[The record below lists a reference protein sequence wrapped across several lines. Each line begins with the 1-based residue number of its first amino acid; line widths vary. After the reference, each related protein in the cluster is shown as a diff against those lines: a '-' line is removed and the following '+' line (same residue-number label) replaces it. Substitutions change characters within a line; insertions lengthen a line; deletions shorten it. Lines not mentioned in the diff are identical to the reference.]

1 MALSQPEERR
11 IVTIVF
17 ADLVGF
23 TTLAERMDPEQVKRL
38 IDACF
43 ERLVDVVVEF
53 GGKVDK
59 ILGDGMLVLFG
70 APVAHEDDPERAV
83 RAALRMQETLAHYVA
98 TSELAGSADIRM
110 RVGINTGEVLVGTLA
125 GTDYTAMGDVVNTA
139 SRLQAE
145 APAGGVLVGEV
156 THGLTSHTFRYE
168 PAGTLQPRGRE
179 QALQRGSRSSPPPLP
194 ATAAAGAATSA
205 SWAGAPSSPSPRRR
219 WSWCA
224 TAAAGCCCTSTATT
238 AWARAATSTR

>member
-1 MALSQPEERR
+1 
-11 IVTIVF
+11 
-17 ADLVGF
+17 
-23 TTLAERMDPEQVKRL
+23 
-38 IDACF
+38 
-43 ERLVDVVVEF
+43 
-53 GGKVDK
+53 
-59 ILGDGMLVLFG
+59 MLVLFG

-179 QALQRGSRSSPPPLP
+179 QALQAWLALEPTAPP
-194 ATAAAGAATSA
+194 GN
-205 SWAGAPSSPSPRRR
+205 RRR
-219 WSWCA
+219 RRRDLGIVGRRPELTIA
-224 TAAAGCCCTSTATT
+224 EAALELVRHSKRQSMVTLPGCGRRSLSLRRELAPPEG
-238 AWARAATSTR
+238 RLTRPKGG